1 MPQLGRMRPSTD
13 LHLGLSLILTY
24 RGQGHLEVVEHVLEN
39 WSADLL
45 LNTTVLT
52 IIVEF
57 GLLEKGAFNNCFQ
70 VQYNNTSTVIRF
82 PQPDAI
88 MFPKEKFRDKVA
100 IMQYIRDQEMA
111 NSR

>member
-1 MPQLGRMRPSTD
+1 MPQLGRMRPSMG
-13 LHLGLSLILTY
+13 LHLGLSVILTC
-24 RGQGHLEVVEHVLEN
+24 REQGHLEVVEHVLEN

-45 LNTTVLT
+45 LDTTVLT

-57 GLLEKGAFNNCFQ
+57 GLLEKGAFNNCFR

-100 IMQYIRDQEMA
+100 IMQYIREPR
-111 NSR
+111 NG